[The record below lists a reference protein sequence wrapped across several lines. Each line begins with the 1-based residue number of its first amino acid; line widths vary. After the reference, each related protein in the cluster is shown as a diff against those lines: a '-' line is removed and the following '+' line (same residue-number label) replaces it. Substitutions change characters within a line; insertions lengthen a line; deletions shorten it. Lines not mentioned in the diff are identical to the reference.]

1 MVDNSVGTQLI
12 LILILTIINGFF
24 AATEIAF
31 VSLDKNKLRQKSED
45 GDKKSELLL
54 GILGKPSRFLSTI
67 QVGITFAG
75 FFSSAS
81 AAVGISG
88 KLGAYLSSFG
98 VPFAKNISFIG
109 ITLLLSYFVL
119 VFGELVPKRI
129 ALQST
134 EKFSRIAVK
143 PISVIAKIMKPFISL
158 LSFSTNTVVR
168 ILGYNTEGVE
178 EEITLEEIRSIIE
191 VGEEQGV
198 IETTEKDMINSI
210 MSFDNKLAEEIMT
223 ARTDIFMIDI
233 NRPISDFTKEILNL
247 KYSRI
252 PVYEDT
258 KDNIIG
264 ILYLKD
270 LIPHLSSKEMEEIN
284 IRKLLRKAY
293 FVPERKKINQL
304 FVEMQKSKSHIAI
317 LIDQYG
323 GFSGIVTMEDLLE
336 EIVGEIE
343 DEYDIDGFPVKIIDK
358 DNYLAEGNTSIKEI
372 NRILNTDIE
381 EFSQDYDTLS
391 GFLIHELQRIPIKGI
406 DEVVKY
412 ENIEFRIKEIDNN
425 KIKEVLIKK
434 LRENKDK

>member
-1 MVDNSVGTQLI
+1 MVDNSVVTQLI

-31 VSLDKNKLRQKSED
+31 VSLDKNKLRQKSEA

-54 GILGKPSRFLSTI
+54 DILGKPSRFLSTI

-88 KLGAYLSSFG
+88 KLGTYLSSIG
-98 VPFAKNISFIG
+98 LPFAKNISFIG

-210 MSFDNKLAEEIMT
+210 MSFDNKLAAEIMT
-223 ARTDIFMIDI
+223 SRTDIFMIDI

-372 NRILNTDIE
+372 NRILNTDID
-381 EFSQDYDTLS
+381 EFSQDFDTLS

-425 KIKEVLIKK
+425 KIREVLIKK